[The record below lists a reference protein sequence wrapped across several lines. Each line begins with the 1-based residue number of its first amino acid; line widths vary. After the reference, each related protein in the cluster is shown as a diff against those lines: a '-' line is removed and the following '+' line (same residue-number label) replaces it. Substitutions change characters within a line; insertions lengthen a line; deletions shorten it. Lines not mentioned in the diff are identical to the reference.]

1 MHAVWLLQI
10 QQFIHAHQL
19 TNITPPLDTL
29 ISLNMKH
36 AQRVIRSVAMSYGTQ
51 FSVELIFLGG
61 AVTFGSSFGLWTSDF
76 VFQSCLYARAEV
88 MMQIISDSIIVT
100 MSSLSSV
107 LLASVSLL
115 HSASSQGSNF
125 ADNLASC
132 AAASSELNTCLSQV
146 TMAMLCDV
154 RHWVLK

>member
-1 MHAVWLLQI
+1 M
-10 QQFIHAHQL
+10 
-19 TNITPPLDTL
+19 P
-29 ISLNMKH
+29 
-36 AQRVIRSVAMSYGTQ
+36 
-51 FSVELIFLGG
+51 ELELHMI
-61 AVTFGSSFGLWTSDF
+61 
-76 VFQSCLYARAEV
+76 
-88 MMQIISDSIIVT
+88 QIISDSIIVT

-146 TMAMLCDV
+146 TMLCDV
-154 RHWVLK
+154 SIG

>member
-1 MHAVWLLQI
+1 MEFFWG
-10 QQFIHAHQL
+10 
-19 TNITPPLDTL
+19 
-29 ISLNMKH
+29 
-36 AQRVIRSVAMSYGTQ
+36 AM
-51 FSVELIFLGG
+51 
-61 AVTFGSSFGLWTSDF
+61 TFGFSFGLWVSDF
-76 VFQSCLYARAEV
+76 VFQSCLYTRAEV
-88 MMQIISDSIIVT
+88 MIQIISDSIIVA

-154 RHWVLK
+154 GIG